1 MIFHTSLTT
10 HFNYSKRIK
19 NLRTMSNKRDASELP
34 EGAPGMK
41 RAAGEQDEEEAVK
54 IITID

>member
-1 MIFHTSLTT
+1 
-10 HFNYSKRIK
+10 
-19 NLRTMSNKRDASELP
+19 MSNKRDAAELP

-41 RAAGEQDEEEAVK
+41 RAAEEQGEEAVK

>member
-1 MIFHTSLTT
+1 
-10 HFNYSKRIK
+10 
-19 NLRTMSNKRDASELP
+19 MSNKRDAVELP

-41 RAAGEQDEEEAVK
+41 RAAGDKREEAVK